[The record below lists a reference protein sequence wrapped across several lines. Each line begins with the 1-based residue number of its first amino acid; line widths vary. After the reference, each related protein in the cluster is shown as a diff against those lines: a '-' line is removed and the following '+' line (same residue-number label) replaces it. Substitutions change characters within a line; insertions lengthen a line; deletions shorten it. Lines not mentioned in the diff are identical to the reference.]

1 MAESHSQFREDL
13 PVKALLSSVFQRLKL
28 KDDDIQVFLPASDA
42 GMEEYIYQ

>member
-28 KDDDIQVFLPASDA
+28 KDEVFLPASDA